1 MAYGKAFLIVVTMLS
16 LMSLSLEGRRLLHT
30 TEETDPSIYS
40 YETLVEPQLNTY
52 YPNYYIPS
60 SLDSTAESTEI
71 HKGKAHTHPHP
82 HPHDHHH
89 KQKHGRPHNPEE
101 KERKEIP
108 HVFPYFVTP

>member
-1 MAYGKAFLIVVTMLS
+1 MAYGKAFLIVVTILS

-30 TEETDPSIYS
+30 TEDLDPSISS
-40 YETLVEPQLNTY
+40 YETLVEPQLNMY

-60 SLDSTAESTEI
+60 SMDATDESTEI
-71 HKGKAHTHPHP
+71 HKGKTHPHP
-82 HPHDHHH
+82 HPHPHHH
-89 KQKHGRPHNPEE
+89 KHKHGGPQNPEE